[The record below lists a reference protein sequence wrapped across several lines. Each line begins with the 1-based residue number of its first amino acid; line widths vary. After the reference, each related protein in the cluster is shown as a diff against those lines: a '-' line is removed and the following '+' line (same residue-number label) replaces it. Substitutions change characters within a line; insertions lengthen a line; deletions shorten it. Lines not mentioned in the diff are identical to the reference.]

1 MNILN
6 QMELQELIGLF
17 SILAVFLLILLFRSY
32 RQIKRLRLKY
42 KDVID
47 IDKEVEIR
55 KNKYRFLNKQ
65 IVTLKNDYK
74 EKRNT
79 FEKLLKEISVLE
91 ENLEYMDFGIYQ
103 PHFDFDT
110 SEEYKIELQK
120 IRNMQKEMIK
130 NKDAIVCS
138 TEWTVGGSKREG
150 QKMTNRYMKLMLRAF
165 NNECDSA
172 ALKIK
177 WNNMLKME
185 ERIKKSFESINKLG
199 ETQNI
204 NITGKYLDQNLKE
217 LHLAHEYQEK
227 IYEEKEEQR
236 RIREQMRE
244 EEKVKRE
251 VEKAMKDAENEEAQY
266 QAALEKAKLELGE
279 THGEQTKEFEEKIKI
294 LQEQLEEAK
303 KNKERAL
310 SRAQQTKNGHVYIIS
325 NIGSFGKNIYKI
337 GMTRRLEPVDRVK
350 ELGDASVP
358 FTFDIHAMIF
368 SKDAPNLENGLH
380 RAFGQ
385 SRVNLVN
392 ERKEFFRV
400 SLDDIARKVKE
411 MHGEIEF
418 TKLVE
423 AKEFRETI
431 AIRNQERESI
441 EVKKAVAEKFPDN
454 L

>member
-1 MNILN
+1 
-6 QMELQELIGLF
+6 
-17 SILAVFLLILLFRSY
+17 
-32 RQIKRLRLKY
+32 
-42 KDVID
+42 
-47 IDKEVEIR
+47 
-55 KNKYRFLNKQ
+55 
-65 IVTLKNDYK
+65 
-74 EKRNT
+74 
-79 FEKLLKEISVLE
+79 
-91 ENLEYMDFGIYQ
+91 
-103 PHFDFDT
+103 
-110 SEEYKIELQK
+110 
-120 IRNMQKEMIK
+120 
-130 NKDAIVCS
+130 
-138 TEWTVGGSKREG
+138 
-150 QKMTNRYMKLMLRAF
+150 
-165 NNECDSA
+165 
-172 ALKIK
+172 
-177 WNNMLKME
+177 
-185 ERIKKSFESINKLG
+185 
-199 ETQNI
+199 
-204 NITGKYLDQNLKE
+204 
-217 LHLAHEYQEK
+217 
-227 IYEEKEEQR
+227 
-236 RIREQMRE
+236 MRE